1 LKQTISWDLCRNI
14 ASCNPG
20 AYAVYA
26 RFVSGSGPTYGP
38 FAAGIGYRIDLPT
51 PPKPSVI
58 DRIVDAI
65 GSIIPD
71 FLKPKPTPTP
81 GIPVPLPTTPIA
93 PLALKERWTL
103 IPARAV
109 NQFVFAPLP
118 ETIALFVEQFPDLQK
133 VFREV
138 GIRRQADLPKLRG
151 VNLRV
156 AGLTSSALT
165 RAFEKVRLETPQA
178 VPQFQKVVLN
188 IPGFSEKTLPG
199 ATLAGGRLA
208 PLPAVPLALLPA
220 SVKTEV
226 PTGIVFARGAGEK
239 VDLGLGVKLSAAGEI
254 ESQVRAIAGSLM
266 QLTVKPEHPAKRVVG
281 YLTFESKKVR
291 PLTDAESALPTQ
303 VLLGALDFNA
313 PSAKALPAS
322 GLRSMVEG
330 SAKSLAAIASVT
342 ANTKQLEERYAVREF
357 EYTDPDKD
365 GIYTAT
371 IQAPVVDGEYSV
383 YTIVQYADPTITQK
397 EIKLVALIDPE
408 GYIYESRNGRETRI
422 PGAVATITYLN
433 PDTKQYERWPAEQF
447 NQENPQVTDVRG
459 TYAFLVPPG
468 FYAITV
474 EAPGYETYTSAPFQ
488 VELGGS
494 GVHMNIEM
502 KAPYSFLAD
511 LDWKT
516 MLLVF
521 VVLFLLYNFYRDE
534 RRERMAAH

>member
-1 LKQTISWDLCRNI
+1 
-14 ASCNPG
+14 
-20 AYAVYA
+20 
-26 RFVSGSGPTYGP
+26 
-38 FAAGIGYRIDLPT
+38 
-51 PPKPSVI
+51 
-58 DRIVDAI
+58 
-65 GSIIPD
+65 
-71 FLKPKPTPTP
+71 
-81 GIPVPLPTTPIA
+81 
-93 PLALKERWTL
+93 
-103 IPARAV
+103 
-109 NQFVFAPLP
+109 
-118 ETIALFVEQFPDLQK
+118 
-133 VFREV
+133 
-138 GIRRQADLPKLRG
+138 
-151 VNLRV
+151 
-156 AGLTSSALT
+156 
-165 RAFEKVRLETPQA
+165 
-178 VPQFQKVVLN
+178 
-188 IPGFSEKTLPG
+188 
-199 ATLAGGRLA
+199 
-208 PLPAVPLALLPA
+208 
-220 SVKTEV
+220 
-226 PTGIVFARGAGEK
+226 
-239 VDLGLGVKLSAAGEI
+239 LGVLPWIGILSN
-254 ESQVRAIAGSLM
+254 
-266 QLTVKPEHPAKRVVG
+266 TV
-281 YLTFESKKVR
+281 S
-291 PLTDAESALPTQ
+291 
-303 VLLGALDFNA
+303 
-313 PSAKALPAS
+313 
-322 GLRSMVEG
+322 
-330 SAKSLAAIASVT
+330 
-342 ANTKQLEERYAVREF
+342 F